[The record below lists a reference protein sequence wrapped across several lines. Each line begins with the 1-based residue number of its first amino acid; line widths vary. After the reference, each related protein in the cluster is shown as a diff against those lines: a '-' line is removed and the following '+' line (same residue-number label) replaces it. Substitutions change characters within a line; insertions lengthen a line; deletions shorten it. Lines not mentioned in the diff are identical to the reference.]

1 MYNSVY
7 THACTLAESVFC
19 GQELVPA
26 AVPFSLSLF
35 LSFFFFFFFFFVC
48 ELKYP

>member
-35 LSFFFFFFFFFVC
+35 LSFFFFFFFFVC